1 MSNRLHIKVPAN
13 AGKGDVIRL
22 MTKLEH
28 PMESGWRS
36 RRNGE
41 KVPKEL
47 IGEFVC
53 SLDGAEVFR
62 AELDSGTA
70 GNPYLSFYVRVEKS
84 GVFRFVWAGVQG
96 ERYQREAAIEVV

>member
-1 MSNRLHIKVPAN
+1 MSDRLHVKVPKTASR
-13 AGKGDVIRL
+13 GEVIRL

-36 RRNGE
+36 RQNGE
-41 KVPKEL
+41 KVPKDL

-53 SLDGAEVFR
+53 SLDGREVFR

-70 GNPYLSFYVRVEKS
+70 GNPYLSFYVRVEQS
-84 GVFRFVWAGVQG
+84 GLFRFEWAGARG
-96 ERYQREAAIEVV
+96 ERFVREAPIEVT